1 MNWSKFFNVILWFFG
16 GAFNIALVVLVI
28 LGVYHISPLGEAQ
41 GAQWAYDLTS
51 VGPDYEIEFVL
62 EEDTPVAEVAQMLHD
77 LGLINNPNVFMVERF
92 MTGSV
97 DYYRA
102 GTYMLN
108 FNMSTSQLH
117 SVLRRR
123 QSGQAAFTVVTI
135 PEGWN
140 VRQIANYFESRG
152 FFSAEEF
159 IRIANTG
166 HFSFDFLRDIPTH
179 GMDGR
184 LYRLEGYLFPDTYH
198 VTIPATPGGIITQ
211 MLTQFGNVFDDEMRA
226 RADDLDMTIDE
237 IVNIAAII
245 EMETRVA
252 AERALVSQVVHR
264 RLDVGMRLEL
274 CSTVAYVLDVRR
286 DRLLYVDLQIQS
298 PFNTYRN
305 SGLPVGPIASPGRAA
320 LNAALNPRTDTTYL
334 FFVLRDPATGAHH
347 FSHTLGEHN
356 AANARYRQ
364 D

>member
-1 MNWSKFFNVILWFFG
+1 MNWSKFFNVVLWFFG
-16 GAFNIALVVLVI
+16 GAFNIALVVVVVLA
-28 LGVYHISPLGEAQ
+28 VYHLSPLGAEV
-41 GAQWAYDLTS
+41 GAQWAYDLTAQ
-51 VGPDYEIEFVL
+51 GPDYRFEFVL
-62 EEDTPVAEVAQMLHD
+62 EEDTPVAEVARQLEE
-77 LGLINNPNVFMVERF
+77 LGIVRNANVFMVERF

-102 GTYMLN
+102 GTYILN
-108 FNMSTSQLH
+108 FNMSTSEIH

-123 QSGQAAFTVVTI
+123 QAGLAEFTVVTI

-140 VRQIANYFESRG
+140 VRQIANYFEERG
-152 FFSAEEF
+152 FFSADEF
-159 IRIANTG
+159 IRVANEG
-166 HFSFDFLRDIPTH
+166 HFSFDFLRDVPPFGT
-179 GMDGR
+179 DGR

-198 VTIPATPGGIITQ
+198 VTVPVTPGGVITQ
-211 MLTQFGNVFDDEMRA
+211 MLTQFANVFDNEKREQA
-226 RADDLDMTIDE
+226 YDLGMSIDE
-237 IVNIAAII
+237 IVNLAAII

-252 AERALVSQVVHR
+252 AERALVSQVVHS
-264 RLDVGMRLEL
+264 RLGIGMNLGL

-286 DRLLYVDLQIQS
+286 DRLLLVDLEIQS

-305 SGLPVGPIASPGRAA
+305 VGLPVGPIANPGRAA

-347 FSHTLGEHN
+347 FSHTYAEHR
-356 AANARYRQ
+356 AADARYRQ